1 MSFPDQVEEKI
12 VETLEA
18 EEYLMQSLSEEM

>member
-12 VETLEA
+12 VETLEV
-18 EEYLMQSLSEEM
+18 EENLMQSLSEEM

>member
-1 MSFPDQVEEKI
+1 MSFPDQVEEQI

-18 EEYLMQSLSEEM
+18 EENLMQSLSEQM

>member
-1 MSFPDQVEEKI
+1 MSFPDHVEEKI

-18 EEYLMQSLSEEM
+18 EENLMQSLSEEM

>member
-12 VETLEA
+12 VETLE
-18 EEYLMQSLSEEM
+18 EEENLMQSLSEEM